1 MEHKLVIPEQTEVCL
16 PPSKKLES
24 QLNIASVKSTC
35 SNIKLTAHVHGLEQE
50 EWRNYF
56 KINTRVSCLIQ
67 LIVYL
72 LFSLIWFKCQYRG
85 LPQLFQRKC
94 YRYLIVCVELILP
107 YFRETE
113 MCVILKKLILLE
125 GLSYWWASFNAK
137 EQRWIFSNRLNI
149 PRNLSRIGFENET
162 VHNAS
167 EELRLQWKIPSLKLF
182 WIKESS
188 RRLCCWIV

>member
-1 MEHKLVIPEQTEVCL
+1 MCTVLN
-16 PPSKKLES
+16 KKSEEITL
-24 QLNIASVKSTC
+24 KSTLMFFL
-35 SNIKLTAHVHGLEQE
+35 K
-50 EWRNYF
+50 
-56 KINTRVSCLIQ
+56 
-67 LIVYL
+67 
-72 LFSLIWFKCQYRG
+72 FSLCLFALLLRLWFKCQNRG

-125 GLSYWWASFNAK
+125 GLSYWWANFNAK

-167 EELRLQWKIPSLKLF
+167 EELRLQWKIPSL
-182 WIKESS
+182 
-188 RRLCCWIV
+188 

>member
-1 MEHKLVIPEQTEVCL
+1 M
-16 PPSKKLES
+16 KKLLQNQHS
-24 QLNIASVKSTC
+24 YFFLNSA
-35 SNIKLTAHVHGLEQE
+35 
-50 EWRNYF
+50 Y
-56 KINTRVSCLIQ
+56 
-67 LIVYL
+67 VYL
-72 LFSLIWFKCQYRG
+72 LFSLLWFKCQNRG

-137 EQRWIFSNRLNI
+137 EQRWIFSNRLKNI
-149 PRNLSRIGFENET
+149 PRNLSRIDFENEN

-167 EELRLQWKIPSLKLF
+167 EQLRITMKNPLSKALLDQGELLHDAPVPEGTQRIKKRGKQKVNCEIKNESIIALIILKHIRPST
-182 WIKESS
+182 
-188 RRLCCWIV
+188 